1 MCIRDRLYVDAINRC
16 IDYMEKYECDN
27 IQISNFKC
35 IIGWTYLI
43 DLNNSELGKE
53 ALVESIQANDKC
65 GRSYTG
71 PGIRSEGSSVPCS
84 SSAQSM
90 PGPPPIMPICIICS
104 MNELA

>member
-1 MCIRDRLYVDAINRC
+1 
-16 IDYMEKYECDN
+16 MEKYECDN

-71 PGIRSEGSSVPCS
+71 LGI
-84 SSAQSM
+84 
-90 PGPPPIMPICIICS
+90 
-104 MNELA
+104 